1 MDGESKM
8 LSRNA
13 NSPVFWLSCMEL
25 GEWCDLK
32 LEKWI
37 KARSHWALC
46 VLLRIL
52 DLRAVGV
59 IERVYIRIRCVFLE
73 GGERI

>member
-1 MDGESKM
+1 
-8 LSRNA
+8 
-13 NSPVFWLSCMEL
+13 MEL

-52 DLRAVGV
+52 DLCAVGV
-59 IERVYIRIRCVFLE
+59 IERVYVRIRYVLLE
-73 GGERI
+73 GRERI